1 MSDDTNITDRR
12 ERYTEYIA
20 FAAEGLRAGLLSCKR
35 CGAALLIGVG
45 DDPTVRHDEW
55 HEKMDSHESP

>member
-1 MSDDTNITDRR
+1 MSSDTNITGRR
-12 ERYTEYIA
+12 EWYTEYIT

-55 HEKMDSHESP
+55 HEKMENPQS